1 MHQQA
6 QLRLKKDEVEK
17 LGAEVFVVLAMDLH
31 RTRMFCGIPGFGVQ
45 DQALMELITGAAE
58 PSALLP
64 LQMPADMETVEAQF
78 EDAPHDMKCYVDAEG
93 NTYDFGFG
101 LNWKGLIKDQRTS
114 KYKKSVPK
122 P

>member
-1 MHQQA
+1 MA
-6 QLRLKKDEVEK
+6 NPTVVSEFEK
-17 LGAEVFVVLAMDLH
+17 NANAIMVH
-31 RTRMFCGIPGFGVQ
+31 FGVQ
-45 DQALMELITGAAE
+45 DQALMELITGSAE

-101 LNWKGLIKDQRTS
+101 LNWKGVIKDQRTS
-114 KYKKSVPK
+114 KYKNPSQTINIGR
-122 P
+122 